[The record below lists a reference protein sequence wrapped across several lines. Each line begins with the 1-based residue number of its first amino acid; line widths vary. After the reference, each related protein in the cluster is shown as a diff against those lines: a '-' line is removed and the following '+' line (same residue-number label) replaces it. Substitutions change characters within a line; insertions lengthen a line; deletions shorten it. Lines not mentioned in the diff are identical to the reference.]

1 MQLLEKA
8 EDPIYKSLTHGGKV
22 QKLLAIQPGKCGMSV
37 KYRETDSFS
46 APVAQDF
53 MTYLLHE
60 GIQFRTINVHR

>member
-1 MQLLEKA
+1 MGER
-8 EDPIYKSLTHGGKV
+8 YKSFSQFSLENV
-22 QKLLAIQPGKCGMSV
+22 GMSV